1 MRAAWAIAGILATG
15 LTTIGCAGRAP
26 APVSVVQATDQF
38 ADCAAIQAEI
48 AANNVKVQKLAD
60 EEGWKTAQNV
70 AAGVAGVFIPV
81 LWFGMD
87 FQQAASKE
95 AQALQARQQYLGVLS
110 QQRCQGQ
117 PAARR

>member
-1 MRAAWAIAGILATG
+1 MLRVLGIAAVAAMVAA
-15 LTTIGCAGRAP
+15 CAGRAP

-117 PAARR
+117 PAQQQARR